1 MLMSH
6 QLGGGGTTVPAR
18 WQITNSRET
27 QLPFH
32 SEVLALTTSSA
43 SLHRRPKDKSCTE
56 AFLPPSLLQ
65 LTRLGCRGLGPSG
78 NHNVI
83 SPFFQVFLAFL
94 LLQRGKMDSPLS
106 LGASKGR
113 KRFSIFS

>member
-6 QLGGGGTTVPAR
+6 QLRGGTTVPAR
-18 WQITNSRET
+18 WQITNTRET

-78 NHNVI
+78 NHNLI
-83 SPFFQVFLAFL
+83 GSFFQVLWHFCCC
-94 LLQRGKMDSPLS
+94 RGERWTHPSP
-106 LGASKGR
+106 
-113 KRFSIFS
+113 